1 MDVINIKSKLYNYS
15 VEFTDDV
22 SENLRAFPF
31 EKTVYLIDKNILR
44 LYEETLSCVG
54 RTHTYVMEAV
64 EHKKNMDTV
73 MDFIAFMQRLGVR
86 KDWRV
91 VCFGGG
97 ISQDIATTASSLY
110 LRNVEWYF
118 FPTTLL
124 SMCDSC
130 IGGKSGINV
139 GEFKNQIGVFYP
151 PKKIFIDVHFIDT
164 LTKDDYL
171 NGWGELLK
179 FSLTEEASFYESVKQ
194 EQKLIPCANI
204 REYIRRGLAVKQKVI
219 EQDEFESDLRRI
231 LNYGHT
237 FGHALE
243 AYTNNAVPH
252 GKGVIWG
259 IDVANYLAVQEGL
272 IDKDLYLDIK
282 KLIRKSFLQEEIQI
296 EDPEKIFAVIKTDK
310 KVRGN
315 MLSFAL
321 LDGKSHLSVHP
332 LALDDTLLKHFRD
345 YLGETH
351 AYYMS

>member
-1 MDVINIKSKLYNYS
+1 MDVIEIKSKLYDYS
-15 VEFTDDV
+15 VEFTDDFAG
-22 SENLRAFPF
+22 NLKEFPS
-31 EKTVYLIDKNILR
+31 EKTVYLVDSNILQ
-44 LYEETLSCVG
+44 LYRAKLAG
-54 RTHTYVMEAV
+54 IDGTHIYVMEAD

-97 ISQDIATTASSLY
+97 ISQDIATTAGCLY
-110 LRNVEWYF
+110 LRNVDWCF

-139 GEFKNQIGVFYP
+139 GEYKNQIGVFYP
-151 PKKIFIDVHFIDT
+151 PKKIFIDVQFIET
-164 LTKDDYL
+164 LSEDDYL

-179 FSLTEEASFYESVKQ
+179 FSLTEDPAFYESVKQ
-194 EQKLIPCANI
+194 EKTHIPCANI

-243 AYTNNAVPH
+243 AYTCNAVPH

-259 IDVANYLAVQEGL
+259 IDIANYLAVQEGL
-272 IDKDLYLDIK
+272 IDRELYLDVKHLIK
-282 KLIRKSFLQEEIQI
+282 KAFLKEEIKI
-296 EDPEKIFAVIKTDK
+296 REPEKIFAIIKTDK
-310 KVRGN
+310 KVRDN
-315 MLSFAL
+315 SLSFAL
-321 LDGKSHLSVHP
+321 LDGKSHLCVHP
-332 LALDDTLLKHFRD
+332 MMLDEKLLEHFKR

-351 AYYMS
+351 AYYLS